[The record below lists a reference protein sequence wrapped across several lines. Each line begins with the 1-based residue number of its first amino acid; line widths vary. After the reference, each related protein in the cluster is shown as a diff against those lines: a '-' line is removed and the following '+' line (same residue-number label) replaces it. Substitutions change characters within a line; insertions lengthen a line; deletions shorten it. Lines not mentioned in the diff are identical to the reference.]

1 MGLSSRVLRGALTGV
16 ALTLGAL
23 GVHGGHHLGATAIG
37 PAAAHT
43 SAHTSTHVLAGG
55 DTEDDQGPTGTG
67 PAKS

>member
-1 MGLSSRVLRGALTGV
+1 MGHSSRVLRGALTAF

-23 GVHGGHHLGATAIG
+23 GVLGGHHLGAAAIG
-37 PAAAHT
+37 PATAHT
-43 SAHTSTHVLAGG
+43 SAPVLADGVLG